1 MSENLVKL
9 YEDLKEAI
17 GAKNAIGV
25 LAVASGMGLSVL
37 GITVLLLQNQQP
49 QIIIQNNI
57 E

>member
-1 MSENLVKL
+1 MSENLAKL

-17 GAKNAIGV
+17 GTKNAIGV
-25 LAVASGMGLSVL
+25 LAVASGMGLSIL

-49 QIIIQNNI
+49 PIIIQNNI